1 MGNRILHD
9 HPGLE
14 KKYGLVG
21 HKIVDQ
27 KDWDYIYKNMGKIL
41 KFLKKEEQKDK
52 RRFFSIYYGVLTSK
66 GKSYDGSSD
75 VVTDGSYFNVIE
87 FKNQLEEI
95 NKEKI
100 DKFIIK
106 NIIELKKE
114 DWEDLWRE
122 EEVEEIKK
130 EVIEEK
136 NTDSVYVCSK
146 CGARYLIREG
156 EEIHICTQS
165 FKGRT
170 SGGCF
175 GELVKDEELTEQHR
189 EHKKKNYE

>member
-1 MGNRILHD
+1 MSHKTLHD
-9 HPGLE
+9 HQDLE
-14 KKYGLVG
+14 KKFGLVDL
-21 HKIVDQ
+21 KIVDK
-27 KDWDYIYKNMGKIL
+27 KDWEYIYSNIDKITEYL
-41 KFLKKEEQKDK
+41 NKVVYIDK

-122 EEVEEIKK
+122 EAEEI
-130 EVIEEK
+130 IE
-136 NTDSVYVCSK
+136 
-146 CGARYLIREG
+146 
-156 EEIHICTQS
+156 
-165 FKGRT
+165 
-170 SGGCF
+170 
-175 GELVKDEELTEQHR
+175 
-189 EHKKKNYE
+189 